1 MIATI
6 VDTTALLETIV
17 AAFVAGL
24 GVMFT
29 FSLAILGVSGS
40 IEANRN
46 GQRLQA
52 AFYVA
57 LAVLGTLATIAAITL
72 GLIIMVG

>member
-6 VDTTALLETIV
+6 VDTTALLETII
-17 AAFVAGL
+17 AALVAGL

-40 IEANRN
+40 VEANRN

-52 AFYVA
+52 ALYVA
-57 LAVLGTLATIAAITL
+57 LAVIGTLATIAAIVF
-72 GLIIMVG
+72 GLIVMVS

>member
-6 VDTTALLETIV
+6 VDTTALLETV
-17 AAFVAGL
+17 LAALVAGL

-29 FSLAILGVSGS
+29 FSLAILGVSGT

-52 AFYVA
+52 VFYVA
-57 LAVLGTLATIAAITL
+57 LALLGALATIGAIVL
-72 GLIIMVG
+72 GLLIMVG